1 MVHDDISNESP
12 DRVRR
17 HWLPRLLEVGGTVM
31 LVALGVG
38 AVAQAFLWQ
47 LPDDAPAAT
56 APSQSQLPET
66 ADPLAAAADVF
77 DEFGAS
83 VVGTTVTFPDA
94 PVTDA
99 AAAFDC
105 TGWSVVL
112 QGFHSRFVLV
122 GACDDVTVAGTHV
135 DAYIEGTA
143 ALTMEGPE
151 SAVAA
156 GAIGTL
162 TMLGAHTT
170 VIADA
175 VEVLAGDA
183 SFPHLVL
190 NQVGDDQSD
199 FTFGTAAV
207 AAGLADDQYVD
218 SFSPELLR
226 FESIPLAA
234 DDVETRIVA
243 ADTTEHACDGERLVV
258 RDRAPDAA
266 LLITGEC
273 DTVIVADREQIE
285 IERASTVVVLEGSTL
300 VELGDIQTLVVTEV
314 GVGDSA
320 ASIEALAVGGSMLA
334 LDADSIAAIV
344 TTQSASDVTWRS
356 GAPLSSLTAPE
367 GATGFSGP

>member
-1 MVHDDISNESP
+1 MQQGQEAEH
-12 DRVRR
+12 RVRR

-47 LPDDAPAAT
+47 SPDDSLVA
-56 APSQSQLPET
+56 APSPSAAEPSAEL
-66 ADPLAAAADVF
+66 LANPADVF
-77 DEFGAS
+77 EAFGAS
-83 VVGTTVTFPDA
+83 VDGTTVTFPEQAVSDA
-94 PVTDA
+94 GV
-99 AAAFDC
+99 AFDC
-105 TGWSVVL
+105 TGWRVVL
-112 QGFHSRFVLV
+112 QGFHTRFALL
-122 GACDDVTVAGTHV
+122 GACDDVAVAGSHV
-135 DAYIEGTA
+135 NAYMEGTA
-143 ALTMEGPE
+143 ALTLEGPQ
-151 SAVAA
+151 SSVVA
-156 GAIGTL
+156 GSIDTL

-226 FESIPLAA
+226 FESMPLAA
-234 DDVETRIVA
+234 DDIETRIVA

-258 RDRAPDAA
+258 RDLAPDTA

-314 GVGDSA
+314 GVGASA

-367 GATGFSGP
+367 VATGFSGP